1 VVAYDIAI
9 DNQPPTLDLDPPNL
23 RIRRWLDGWECSW
36 AFDPLGLY
44 TWLGDM
50 PNDGCR
56 VGQVFDL
63 RARIEDEG
71 NWATGL
77 KLPPTAAVE
86 PTSVTAY
93 VLDDTTQALAVDI
106 DGDRYCDGVNPRL
119 VPTTTPPKQSNEILA
134 QRLVPLTP
142 IGDAD
147 FTPDAS
153 IPGDPALNGI
163 CGIGTGLSPP
173 PPLCVVQTLTVV
185 TGYYT
190 SKGPEPAIW
199 ATEPISGGWCIGGPF
214 DAQANQIADG
224 WACIAVVATDKV
236 GNTSVS
242 HPLRVYIDRRAQ
254 NTPGMCPAPPA
265 SAGPP
270 PDCTGRY
277 DRATNAIVP
286 GACEGRRF
294 VPIVRDQG

>member
-1 VVAYDIAI
+1 
-9 DNQPPTLDLDPPNL
+9 
-23 RIRRWLDGWECSW
+23 
-36 AFDPLGLY
+36 
-44 TWLGDM
+44 M

-63 RARIEDEG
+63 RARVEDEG
-71 NWATGL
+71 NWASGL
-77 KLPPTAAVE
+77 KLSPVAAVE
-86 PTSVTAY
+86 PASVTAY
-93 VLDDTTQALAVDI
+93 LLDDTAQALAVDI

-119 VPTTTPPKQSNEILA
+119 VPTTMPPQQSNEILA
-134 QRLVPLTP
+134 QRLVPLMPT
-142 IGDAD
+142 GSAD
-147 FTPDAS
+147 FTPDPS
-153 IPGDPALNGI
+153 IPADPLLSGV
-163 CGIGTGLSPP
+163 CGIGTAIQPP
-173 PPLCVVQTLTVV
+173 PPLCVAQTLTVV
-185 TGYYT
+185 TGYFT

-199 ATEPISGGWCIGGPF
+199 ASEPISGGWCIGGPF

-254 NTPGMCPAPPA
+254 DTAGMCPAPPA

-270 PDCTGRY
+270 PNCTGRY

-286 GACEGRRF
+286 GTCEGRRF
-294 VPIVRDQG
+294 VPMVRDQ